1 MHGMSTF
8 ALVRQFA
15 ALTVAPPPHPRTG
28 LHARARTLPLVPS
41 LTAGAAPET
50 LNPKPLT
57 AHGGAARAPPRRAV
71 IAAGR

>member
-1 MHGMSTF
+1 MSTF

-15 ALTVAPPPHPRTG
+15 ALTVAPPPPPRTG

-41 LTAGAAPET
+41 LTSGAAPEA
-50 LNPKPLT
+50 LNPKLDKPLT